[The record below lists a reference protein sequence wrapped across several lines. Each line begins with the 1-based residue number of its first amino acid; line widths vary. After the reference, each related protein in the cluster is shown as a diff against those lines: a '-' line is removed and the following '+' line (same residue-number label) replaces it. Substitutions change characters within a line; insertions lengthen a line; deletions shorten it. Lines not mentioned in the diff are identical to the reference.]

1 MERKTIGGLIAALR
15 KANGMTQKDLAER
28 LHVSDKSVSRWE
40 RDDGAPDLS
49 LIPVIAEIFDV
60 TCDELLRGERK
71 SAAERTDPETTE
83 EYTTPK
89 GEKERKRLMKVS
101 LSQFKSRSIVA
112 AGITLAG
119 LIAAMVGNFALTR
132 AYLGFLIGTV
142 FYLAAAV
149 CQAVFTNGAL
159 LAVSDE
165 SMSEVELGEYRR
177 KVLFWTE
184 TVGGITLCLLA
195 ASLPLALMTHD
206 PHVGLSWGAWTE
218 GAAVFGAIAAALV
231 LLTVYFLNAA
241 LLKRG
246 LYVRKDAVRYW
257 YNHRLKRNCTLL
269 LLGLYAATFLG
280 HYAATAGFNPYHL
293 AEGIEFTDYE
303 SFRDYMAQPIP
314 YSRDPYYISTEP
326 TDTPVASEQ
335 VDEPVYYNEFGVQ
348 ITEEE
353 ARTREVRNGKDEVVC
368 TYLDYNENV
377 AAIRWG
383 GGETMLP
390 IRVVTFD
397 EMREARA
404 EIKWRSV
411 WFGIGYGLELI
422 AVAAL
427 YVIKRKR

>member
-28 LHVSDKSVSRWE
+28 LNVSDKSVSRWE

-49 LIPVIAEIFDV
+49 LIPVIAEIFGV

-71 SAAERTDPETTE
+71 PMADRTEQEAETCTS
-83 EYTTPK
+83 PK

-101 LSQFKSRSIVA
+101 LFQFKSRSVISL
-112 AGITLAG
+112 GIALAG
-119 LIAAMVGNFALTR
+119 LIAAMVGNFAFLR
-132 AYLGFLIGTV
+132 AYLGCLIAAV
-142 FYLAAAV
+142 FYLAALV
-149 CQAVFTNGAL
+149 CQTVFANAAL
-159 LAVSDE
+159 FAVSDE
-165 SMSEVELGEYRR
+165 SLPERELGAYRR
-177 KVLFWTE
+177 CVLFWSE
-184 TVGGITLCLLA
+184 TVGALTLCLLA
-195 ASLPLALMTHD
+195 ASLPLVLMTRD
-206 PHVGLSWGAWTE
+206 AYVGLSWGSWIR
-218 GAAVFGAIAAALV
+218 GGAVFGGIAAGV
-231 LLTVYFLNAA
+231 ILLTGHFLNAA

-246 LYVRKDAVRYW
+246 WYERTNPAAYW
-257 YNHRLKRNCTLL
+257 HNHRLKQRCVLILL
-269 LLGLYAATFLG
+269 ALYLVTFFA
-280 HYAATAGFNPYHL
+280 HYAATNGFNPYHM
-293 AEGIEFTDYE
+293 AEGTVFEDYE
-303 SFRDYMAQPIP
+303 SFRAYMAQPIP

-326 TDTPVASEQ
+326 TDTPVPSEQ
-335 VDEPVYYNEFGVQ
+335 VGEPVYYNEFGVQ

-422 AVAAL
+422 AVAAF
-427 YVIKRKR
+427 YIIKRKR